1 MIEIYLDGKQLDV
14 PQDISIGL
22 SLGIADYAD
31 PCTASGAYTQTVEI
45 PRTSHNNL
53 AFAMAGEILSAEQF
67 NHSEHRANI
76 IQDGCELIGGKAYLE
91 GVSTTVFL
99 LQIVGEEIG
108 WVEKIRDK
116 KIAELECEAI
126 GRYMPT
132 EWSEFVGV
140 QSEELPKLSWV
151 LLQHG
156 CWFQEADDEKIRRSW
171 VTYQDLVPI
180 VKLHTLLEH
189 IFAGYKIEASDS
201 LKELLHRT
209 YSTMKWTVGEKASI
223 LAEDMDFEITSEL
236 NNADSE
242 SGELSVV
249 IDENTP
255 QATMA
260 LFDTI
265 VEDKGKVLLKTEGGG
280 IIKDTTIFFTPKTVD
295 GSCFSLELKTRFQ
308 SSTNFNTTS
317 ITDNYG
323 TWDDVAY
330 GDVQFANQLFSP
342 NDSDPF
348 VQFDIKD
355 SIEWRNKE
363 KYIPF
368 ESGDWKK
375 ISLTHSDDELSYEEI
390 IQVSM
395 PNDMPLAYIEIE
407 DPTKYKSIGYYVKY
421 AWYNGTKDVGYDFY
435 RPTKNIVHEKNFVRA
450 NLSRTYWEKI
460 KGNKEYV
467 FYIVP
472 ALLGNDDKIYIAYN
486 TIADYWNTRLEV
498 LSNSEATFYL
508 LSTDQRLTFDVALQ
522 MPPQRFELGTTYPIS
537 QITFGCSNYGGEGAI
552 TVYGL
557 AEGSLKPDYGWG
569 VPIRESVKL
578 SDVGGDTIAESMLR
592 SIMQLYNLLIYTNP
606 KTKTVTLYSL
616 PDFWQNEQIVDWRE
630 RVDGDSDISTQ
641 YVGDNIGKSILLSYA
656 EGSPR
661 IDYYNARH
669 ELPYFAKKEALLNKI
684 TTEEKEVQNELFTP
698 PYMVEI
704 YKEFG
709 GGYGLI
715 PAVAAKD
722 KEDDVLEFNISD
734 VPHTLVLID
743 NSNSSLPL
751 LPLNTAVFGD
761 VGTIQPT
768 LAATVGDATLSFADK
783 DKTTGLH
790 KYYDKQIALWKK
802 AKRLTC
808 YCRVEAWEI
817 EALRYNSDNI
827 NFRSLFR
834 LNINGE
840 DIYGRLESIE
850 YEPTNTTNKCTFII
864 E

>member
-189 IFAGYKIEASDS
+189 IFAGYKIEASSS

-236 NNADSE
+236 KNADSE

-249 IDENTP
+249 IDENTT

-265 VEDKGKVLLKTEGGG
+265 VEDKGKVLLKTDAGG

-295 GSCFSLELKTRFQ
+295 GSCFSLELKTQYQ

-317 ITDNYG
+317 VTDSYG
-323 TWDDVAY
+323 TWDDVATS
-330 GDVQFANQLFSP
+330 GTPMFADQLYQQGE
-342 NDSDPF
+342 DWPF
-348 VQFDIKD
+348 AQFDVKD
-355 SIEWRNKE
+355 SVEYGSKKQLSKE
-363 KYIPF
+363 
-368 ESGDWKK
+368 
-375 ISLTHSDDELSYEEI
+375 DDYVSENQEDLNSADYYENP
-390 IQVSM
+390 S
-395 PNDMPLAYIEIE
+395 NMPLCFMEVTNPGKYESAGYIYKYYHIKTSGVEGGAYETNI
-407 DPTKYKSIGYYVKY
+407 
-421 AWYNGTKDVGYDFY
+421 Y
-435 RPTKNIVHEKNFVRA
+435 RPTLLSVSAKQVVRA
-450 NLSRTYWEKI
+450 NQAKGPNRPGVSRLIGIY
-460 KGNKEYV
+460 
-467 FYIVP
+467 P
-472 ALLGNDDKIYIAYN
+472 ALRGKDGLIYVCNRQFDPHYEPYGDAEAVDVKVYSFSADK
-486 TIADYWNTRLEV
+486 
-498 LSNSEATFYL
+498 
-508 LSTDQRLTFDVALQ
+508 RLTFDVALQ
-522 MPPQRFELGTTYPIS
+522 MPPQKFELGTTYPIS
-537 QITFGCSNYGGEGAI
+537 QITFGSSNYGGEGAI
-552 TVYGL
+552 TVYGS
-557 AEGSLKPDYGWG
+557 AEGSLKPNYGWG

-606 KTKTVTLYSL
+606 KTKTVTLYSF
-616 PDFWQNEQIVDWRE
+616 PDFWQKEQIVDWRE
-630 RVDGDSDISTQ
+630 RVDADSDISTQ
-641 YVGDNIGKSILLSYA
+641 YVGDSIGKSIRLSYA

-661 IDYYNARH
+661 VDYYNARH
-669 ELPYFAKKEALLNKI
+669 ELPYFAKKEALPNKMAS
-684 TTEEKEVQNELFTP
+684 EDKEVQNELFTP

-704 YKEFG
+704 NKEFG
-709 GGYGLI
+709 GGNGLI

-734 VPHTLVLID
+734 VPHTLVFVD
-743 NSNSSLPL
+743 NHDSSMLPL